1 MSSFSMFMFDTEP
14 PYISLPNPTKIK
26 TTSVSRKEITM
37 STSTQ
42 KLTKNILI
50 LLVIFAV
57 LTAFRLLW
65 LFYHAPTNQPIA
77 RDGVSCMENIPTNF
91 TGGAKNDNHT

>member
-1 MSSFSMFMFDTEP
+1 MFMFDTEP
-14 PYISLPNPTKIK
+14 PYISLPNPTIIE

-65 LFYHAPTNQPIA
+65 LFYHAPTDQPIA
-77 RDGVSCMENIPTNF
+77 RDGVLGLSDYPLH
-91 TGGAKNDNHT
+91 KNQSLTLNGE